1 MPGISRFKQVAAE
14 AKFNVTTEC
23 AYAHKAHPSPLSD
36 SPPHRQSR
44 TWGCIPPLPQEIMA
58 SSDTLSLTDN
68 QSILSST
75 VSFPSTLLA
84 PAGMNRSSTC

>member
-23 AYAHKAHPSPLSD
+23 AYAHDIHPSPFSN
-36 SPPHRQSR
+36 SPPHRQSQ
-44 TWGCIPPLPQEIMA
+44 TWDCTPLLPQEIMA

-68 QSILSST
+68 QSIRSST

-84 PAGMNRSSTC
+84 PVGMSRSSTC